1 MDGWIERT
9 LWHLRLYDNVT
20 CTLLYS
26 DFLNMLSWDD
36 PGVMRTGNG
45 TGKLLVCADSKY
57 AAENEQINEMTDLS
71 SN

>member
-1 MDGWIERT
+1 
-9 LWHLRLYDNVT
+9 
-20 CTLLYS
+20 
-26 DFLNMLSWDD
+26 
-36 PGVMRTGNG
+36 MRTGNG